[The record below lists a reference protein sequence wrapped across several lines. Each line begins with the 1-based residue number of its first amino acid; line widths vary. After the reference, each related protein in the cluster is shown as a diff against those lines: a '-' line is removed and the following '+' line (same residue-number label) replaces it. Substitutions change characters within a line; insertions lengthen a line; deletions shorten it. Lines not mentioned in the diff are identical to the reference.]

1 LEEASGCDLTWFFN
15 QWYFGAGHPVLD
27 INYKWDAASKTE
39 SVYVEQKQ
47 EGQIFKLP
55 IAVDIYAN
63 GRVFRHKVWL
73 TSKND
78 TLNFHS
84 DSKPDLVNVDADK
97 VLVCQKTDHKSLE
110 EYAYQY
116 FHAPLYL
123 DRLEALSAA
132 GGNIKDSL
140 AQKIILAGVND
151 RFSGLRKKAVMLID
165 MKDSL
170 MRIKAEREL
179 VTRAR
184 METNNQ
190 TKTAVLQVLARF
202 KDNNNLPLFYATLK
216 SESYNV
222 QAAALFGISQIDEEK
237 ARQAAHAFEN
247 DNEGELTETIFY
259 LYGKKGDLKDWLYIY
274 KRYTEGSLQ
283 EKIHLLAKFTTMIT
297 NINDPAATQQG
308 IAALTE
314 MGIKY
319 KAEGAAPYII
329 KFLDQISDA
338 KKKQNDNAS
347 VNAAINGKNKI
358 NEMK

>member
-1 LEEASGCDLTWFFN
+1 
-15 QWYFGAGHPVLD
+15 
-27 INYKWDAASKTE
+27 
-39 SVYVEQKQ
+39 
-47 EGQIFKLP
+47 
-55 IAVDIYAN
+55 
-63 GRVFRHKVWL
+63 
-73 TSKND
+73 
-78 TLNFHS
+78 
-84 DSKPDLVNVDADK
+84 
-97 VLVCQKTDHKSLE
+97 
-110 EYAYQY
+110 
-116 FHAPLYL
+116 
-123 DRLEALSAA
+123 
-132 GGNIKDSL
+132 
-140 AQKIILAGVND
+140 
-151 RFSGLRKKAVMLID
+151 MLID

-170 MRIKAEREL
+170 MRIKAEHEL